1 MPRKAPGVKAK
12 ALGTQL
18 RICREDAGL
27 NIRDAADAVDC
38 DKSALSRLE
47 TGTRRTTVEE
57 VAQLLGV
64 YRVRGSLRDE
74 LLSAARSLDEPGWW
88 GWDHGSGSL
97 PKALVTFAECES
109 EANLITNWAPML
121 IPGLLQT
128 MDYAR
133 AWLLS
138 TGTDPDRVDLLL
150 ATRLSRQRIMND
162 PSRRFVFFLGEA
174 SLVTPVGDAA
184 VLARQLVAVREVGER
199 PQVSVR
205 VVPGG
210 AGPHEGQLGSFV
222 ALEFASTAPLVL
234 VELMRSSVF
243 LDDEHQTRPYLGAL
257 RKLEALALSEPES
270 MRRITDLQTRLKR
283 PSEVR

>member
-1 MPRKAPGVKAK
+1 MPRKVPGVKAK

-27 NIRDAADAVDC
+27 NIRDAADAIDC

-47 TGTRRTTVEE
+47 TGARRTTVEE

-64 YRVRGSLRDE
+64 YRVRGLVRDE
-74 LLSAARSLDEPGWW
+74 LLAAARSLDEPGWW
-88 GWDHGSGSL
+88 GWDYGLTSL
-97 PKALVTFAECES
+97 PKAMVTFAECES
-109 EANLITNWAPML
+109 EANRITNWAPML

-138 TGTDPDRVDLLL
+138 TGTDPDRVDMLL
-150 ATRLSRQRIMND
+150 AARLSRQRIMND
-162 PSRRFVFFLGEA
+162 QSRRFVFFLGEA
-174 SLVTPVGDAA
+174 SLVTPVGETA
-184 VLARQLVAVREVGER
+184 VLARQLATVREVGKR

-205 VVPGG
+205 VVPAA

-243 LDDEHQTRPYLGAL
+243 LDDEHQTKPYLAAL
-257 RKLEALALSEPES
+257 AKLEALALSESES
-270 MRRITDLQTRLKR
+270 ARRITQLQARLTSHAAR
-283 PSEVR
+283 L